1 MEGMERKMEEK
12 KKLSV
17 VIDHWIEHNES
28 HMVEYRK
35 WAEKA
40 GQLELESMEAHIQ
53 KAIENLNQCNLS
65 LKEALKDI

>member
-1 MEGMERKMEEK
+1 MEGKMEEK
-12 KKLSV
+12 KRLSV

-28 HMVEYRK
+28 HMAEYRK

-40 GQLELESMEAHIQ
+40 GQLGLESMEAHIQ

-65 LKEALKDI
+65 LKEALKSL